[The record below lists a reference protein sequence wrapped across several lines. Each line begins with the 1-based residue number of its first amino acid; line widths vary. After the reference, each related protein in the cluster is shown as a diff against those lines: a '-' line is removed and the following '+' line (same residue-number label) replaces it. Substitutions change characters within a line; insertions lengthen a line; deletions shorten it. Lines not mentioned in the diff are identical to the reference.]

1 MENLPL
7 TSNIR
12 KNDLPNKPSTSYQA
26 VKQVLITNQVKI
38 ASFVVECECQ
48 FENNFID
55 IIFDTLSLQIIYF

>member
-26 VKQVLITNQVKI
+26 VKQVLITIQETI

-48 FENNFID
+48 FENNFVD
-55 IIFDTLSLQIIYF
+55 NIFWYLQASAYK